1 MGRLNGLVPGGK
13 RAILPQPRLADS
25 PPGGRHGI
33 RAIAPFTSIETQ
45 AMQSNE
51 LLTLV
56 LAALDDGKGNDI
68 KVIDVRDKTNITD
81 YMVIASGTSDRHVV
95 SLADRV
101 VDRAKENQLMP
112 LGVEGQ
118 NTGEWV
124 LVDLGDAIIH
134 VMKPQTREFYQLEK
148 LWQGDY
154 SLSAPASA
162 TH

>member
-1 MGRLNGLVPGGK
+1 
-13 RAILPQPRLADS
+13 
-25 PPGGRHGI
+25 
-33 RAIAPFTSIETQ
+33 
-45 AMQSNE
+45 MQSKQ
-51 LLTLV
+51 LITLV
-56 LAALDDGKGNDI
+56 LSALDDGKGKDI

-95 SLADRV
+95 SLADHV
-101 VDRAKENQLMP
+101 VEKAKENHLTP
-112 LGVEGQ
+112 LGVEGE

-154 SLSAPASA
+154 SPAFPA
-162 TH
+162 AANQ

>member
-1 MGRLNGLVPGGK
+1 MLKPTT
-13 RAILPQPRLADS
+13 QTPRHPSSLHFD
-25 PPGGRHGI
+25 RK
-33 RAIAPFTSIETQ
+33 Q
-45 AMQSNE
+45 VMQSND

-101 VDRAKENQLMP
+101 VERIKENQMMP

-154 SLSAPASA
+154 DLAYPFQ
-162 TH
+162 HP

>member
-1 MGRLNGLVPGGK
+1 MRPPLSLSHLPK
-13 RAILPQPRLADS
+13 AIPYEPSPSKHWHLPP
-25 PPGGRHGI
+25 I
-33 RAIAPFTSIETQ
+33 KTQ
-45 AMQSNE
+45 KMQSNE

-81 YMVIASGTSDRHVV
+81 FMVIASGTSDRHVA
-95 SLADRV
+95 SLAGRV
-101 VDRAKENQLMP
+101 VERVKENQMKP

-148 LWQGDY
+148 LWQSDY
-154 SLSAPASA
+154 PAPVQPPSS
-162 TH
+162 H

>member
-1 MGRLNGLVPGGK
+1 
-13 RAILPQPRLADS
+13 
-25 PPGGRHGI
+25 
-33 RAIAPFTSIETQ
+33 
-45 AMQSNE
+45 MQSNQ
-51 LLTLV
+51 LLTFV

-101 VDRAKENQLMP
+101 VERLKDNHLKP
-112 LGVEGQ
+112 LGVEGE

-124 LVDLGDAIIH
+124 LVDFGDTIVH

-148 LWQGDY
+148 LWQGDFPT
-154 SLSAPASA
+154 SAQAMA
-162 TH
+162 NH

>member
-1 MGRLNGLVPGGK
+1 
-13 RAILPQPRLADS
+13 
-25 PPGGRHGI
+25 
-33 RAIAPFTSIETQ
+33 
-45 AMQSNE
+45 MQSKQ
-51 LLTLV
+51 LLTLI

-101 VDRAKENQLMP
+101 VERLKDNHLKP
-112 LGVEGQ
+112 LGVEGE

-124 LVDLGDAIIH
+124 LVDFGDAIVH

-148 LWQGDY
+148 LWQGDFPT
-154 SLSAPASA
+154 SAPAMA
-162 TH
+162 NH

>member
-1 MGRLNGLVPGGK
+1 
-13 RAILPQPRLADS
+13 
-25 PPGGRHGI
+25 
-33 RAIAPFTSIETQ
+33 
-45 AMQSNE
+45 MQSDE
-51 LLTLV
+51 LLTLA

-81 YMVIASGTSDRHVV
+81 YMVIASGTSDRHVA

-101 VDRAKENQLMP
+101 VERMKQNHFLP
-112 LGVEGQ
+112 LGVEGED
-118 NTGEWV
+118 TGEWV

-154 SLSAPASA
+154 ASA
-162 TH
+162 MPLAANF

>member
-1 MGRLNGLVPGGK
+1 
-13 RAILPQPRLADS
+13 
-25 PPGGRHGI
+25 
-33 RAIAPFTSIETQ
+33 
-45 AMQSNE
+45 MQSNE

-68 KVIDVRDKTNITD
+68 KVIDVRNKTDITD

-101 VDRAKENQLMP
+101 VDRIKDNQLTP
-112 LGVEGQ
+112 LGVEGK

-148 LWQGDY
+148 LWQNDY
-154 SLSAPASA
+154 SAPAPAS
-162 TH
+162 TSH

>member
-1 MGRLNGLVPGGK
+1 VGPVLAFCQFEASLPGGAK
-13 RAILPQPRLADS
+13 SPQRPT
-25 PPGGRHGI
+25 P
-33 RAIAPFTSIETQ
+33 IETGI
-45 AMQSNE
+45 MQSQE
-51 LLTLV
+51 LVTLV
-56 LAALDDGKGNDI
+56 LSALDDGKGNDI

-81 YMVIASGTSDRHVV
+81 YMVIASGTSDRHVA

-101 VDRAKENQLMP
+101 VERAKENQLIP

-154 SLSAPASA
+154 PRKAPTA
-162 TH
+162 H

>member
-1 MGRLNGLVPGGK
+1 
-13 RAILPQPRLADS
+13 
-25 PPGGRHGI
+25 
-33 RAIAPFTSIETQ
+33 
-45 AMQSNE
+45 MQSKE
-51 LLTLV
+51 LVTLA

-101 VDRAKENQLMP
+101 VERMKQHHLPP
-112 LGVEGQ
+112 LGVEGE

-154 SLSAPASA
+154 ASPASA
-162 TH
+162 SASH

>member
-1 MGRLNGLVPGGK
+1 
-13 RAILPQPRLADS
+13 
-25 PPGGRHGI
+25 
-33 RAIAPFTSIETQ
+33 
-45 AMQSNE
+45 MQSNE

-101 VDRAKENQLMP
+101 VERIKQNQMMP

-154 SLSAPASA
+154 GLPVSTPV

>member
-1 MGRLNGLVPGGK
+1 
-13 RAILPQPRLADS
+13 
-25 PPGGRHGI
+25 
-33 RAIAPFTSIETQ
+33 
-45 AMQSNE
+45 MQSNQ
-51 LLTLV
+51 LLTFV

-101 VDRAKENQLMP
+101 VERAKENHLSP
-112 LGVEGQ
+112 LGVEGED
-118 NTGEWV
+118 TGEWV

-148 LWQGDY
+148 LWQGEF
-154 SLSAPASA
+154 SPTLAASVS
-162 TH
+162 H

>member
-1 MGRLNGLVPGGK
+1 
-13 RAILPQPRLADS
+13 
-25 PPGGRHGI
+25 
-33 RAIAPFTSIETQ
+33 
-45 AMQSNE
+45 
-51 LLTLV
+51 

-68 KVIDVRDKTNITD
+68 RVIDVREKTNITD

-101 VDRAKENQLMP
+101 VERAKQNQLMP

-154 SLSAPASA
+154 AMPMAASA
-162 TH
+162 AH